1 MKGSRQLEDEVARCI
16 IATAQRI
23 QKEKMH
29 EWESRCVACEWLAS
43 VKAMV
48 VDILD
53 DDKVWTP
60 RATIKCMTSE
70 GVDDCTLWRAFY
82 EQYIQSGP
90 ADTAGQVVW
99 AMGCG
104 EFARVLRDA
113 VFECASDWNRHIG
126 VEIDRTSPNDM
137 GVENEPYSCGWNR
150 MEYCVRFGHD
160 THSCYDS
167 CIYCPD
173 WIPRR

>member
-1 MKGSRQLEDEVARCI
+1 MKGSRQLEDEVARSI

-48 VDILD
+48 VDALD
-53 DDKVWTP
+53 DDKAWTP
-60 RATIKCMTSE
+60 RATIKCMTSK

-90 ADTAGQVVW
+90 ADTAGQVIW

-113 VFECASDWNRHIG
+113 VYQCARDWNMHIG
-126 VEIDRTSPNDM
+126 VQREWMGNDS
-137 GVENEPYSCGWNR
+137 ETEHSAYECRWNR
-150 MEYCVRFGHD
+150 EEFCVRFGRD
-160 THSCYDS
+160 LSN
-167 CIYCPD
+167 CIDGCNHCNGWEPEE
-173 WIPRR
+173 